1 VRGTAPP
8 GLRLATVLVI
18 ATIVQAGVLSHLRIA
33 GVAPDLLLVVAIA
46 GGLVA
51 GETRGALGGF
61 FAGLAIDLIT
71 WGRPFGLA
79 ILVYTLVGWGCGR
92 VRTATAFASRLADVV
107 VAAAAS
113 VLAAAAYVVG
123 VGIFGDGGSLAGDF
137 PAVAV
142 VTALWSS
149 LLVLPVSA
157 VARWVWGDVE
167 DATAWAR

>member
-1 VRGTAPP
+1 MRGATPP
-8 GLRLATVLVI
+8 GLRLAVVLVVATVL
-18 ATIVQAGVLSHLRIA
+18 QAGVLSHLRIA
-33 GVAPDLLLVVAIA
+33 GAAPDLLLVIAIA

-79 ILVYTLVGWGCGR
+79 VLVFTLVGWGCGR
-92 VRTATAFASRLADVV
+92 LRTATAVESRVADVV

-113 VLAAAAYVVG
+113 ILAVATYVVG
-123 VGIFGDGGSLAGDF
+123 VGIFGDGGALAGDF
-137 PAVAV
+137 AAVAI
-142 VTALWSS
+142 VTAVWSS
-149 LLVLPVSA
+149 LLVLPVSL